1 MLIYRH
7 DLKQKARLLRANMTD
22 AEQRLWHHLR
32 RKQLFNVQFLR
43 QLPIGEYIVDFHAP
57 TVQLVVEID
66 GSQHM
71 NNDAIAY
78 DSSRTIHLESL
89 GMHVLRFDNL
99 QVLNETNSVLEMIYR
114 VIHDRKSLR
123 LAGRVARCIGPPFR
137 RRIPWDANSLLH
149 PPFRTGRR
157 HT

>member
-22 AEQRLWHHLR
+22 AEQRLWYHLR
-32 RKQLFNVQFLR
+32 RKQLLNVQFLR

-99 QVLNETNSVLEMIYR
+99 QVLNETNSVLELIYR
-114 VIHDRKSLR
+114 FIHDRKSLP
-123 LAGRVARCIGPPFR
+123 PPFR
-137 RRIPWDANSLLH
+137 K
-149 PPFRTGRR
+149 GRR